1 MARHNIIENHWI
13 SQDIDFGFLT
23 DDLLSELDFELDT
36 SFIDW
41 STLDDLEDF
50 DKDGDGV
57 IK

>member
-1 MARHNIIENHWI
+1 MARHNIIENHWLLE
-13 SQDIDFGFLT
+13 DEFNDF
-23 DDLLSELDFELDT
+23 DELDFTELDK

-41 STLDDLEDF
+41 SALDDLEDF

>member
-13 SQDIDFGFLT
+13 SQDIDFGFPT

-41 STLDDLEDF
+41 STLDDLEDL